1 MKMLLCYEAMEENSR
16 FSDFIT
22 FDNFLT
28 FENKN

>member
-1 MKMLLCYEAMEENSR
+1 MKMLLCYEASEENSS

-22 FDNFLT
+22 LNNFLT